1 MNLLKKETLNMPEIN
16 NSNSLSASYER
27 DMEELMRILS
37 EAQADV
43 LAGRVAPIEETF
55 ANARKMLLKW
65 QDKSEKQFSP
75 QRR

>member
-1 MNLLKKETLNMPEIN
+1 MPEIN

-27 DMEELMRILS
+27 DMEELTRILS

-55 ANARKMLLKW
+55 ANARQMLTPALNCIN
-65 QDKSEKQFSP
+65 P
-75 QRR
+75 QRRRILGK